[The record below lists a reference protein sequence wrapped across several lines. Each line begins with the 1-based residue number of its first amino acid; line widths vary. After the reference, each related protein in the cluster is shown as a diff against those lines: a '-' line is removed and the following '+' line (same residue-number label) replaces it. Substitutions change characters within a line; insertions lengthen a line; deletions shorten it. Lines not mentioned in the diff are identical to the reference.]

1 VVDVGA
7 WAAWT
12 IGIDGGPGSADLCR
26 TLSRRVDTF
35 GVPTGETLRA
45 LVHVTLTVPDQD
57 TTRAV
62 RSVNLLVGTLDAG
75 VRTMAPSAAADVA
88 DRAVAALVE
97 PFRGLG
103 GEASSAAID
112 VTVRC
117 DVTAP

>member
-1 VVDVGA
+1 
-7 WAAWT
+7 
-12 IGIDGGPGSADLCR
+12 
-26 TLSRRVDTF
+26 
-35 GVPTGETLRA
+35 
-45 LVHVTLTVPDQD
+45 
-57 TTRAV
+57 
-62 RSVNLLVGTLDAG
+62 
-75 VRTMAPSAAADVA
+75 MAPSAAADVA